1 MTLDEFVKKYN
12 GKKVDYDGQYGA
24 QCVDLFRQY
33 CKDVLNIPHTGG
45 VIGAS
50 ELYTKYEKMPLEI
63 KYFEKIEFKGTP
75 PIAGDVVIFKPTKKN
90 GFGHVAIVLAADNLS
105 MTVFEQDGYAQTG
118 AYIIDRKYY
127 NALGF
132 LRKREGGYK

>member
-1 MTLDEFVKKYN
+1 MTLDGFVKKYN
-12 GKKVDYDGQYGA
+12 GKKVDFDGRFGC

-33 CKDVLNIPHTGG
+33 CEDVLNIPHTGG
-45 VIGAS
+45 VIGAA
-50 ELYTKYEKMPLEI
+50 ELYTKYEAIPLER
-63 KYFEKIEFKGTP
+63 KYFEKIEFKETP

-105 MTVFEQDGYAQTG
+105 MTVFEQDGFAQTG
-118 AYIIDRKYY
+118 AYITERKYY

-132 LRKREGGYK
+132 LRKRSGK

>member
-12 GKKVDYDGQYGA
+12 AKKVDYDGRYGA

-45 VIGAS
+45 VIGAA
-50 ELYTKYEKMPLEI
+50 ELFTEYEKMPLEQ
-63 KYFEKIEFKGTP
+63 KYFEKIEADKQTP
-75 PIAGDVVIFKPTKKN
+75 IEGDVVIFKPTAKN
-90 GFGHVAIVLAADNLS
+90 KFGHVAIVLSADKLS
-105 MTVFEQDGYAQTG
+105 MTVFEQDGFAQTG
-118 AYIIDRKYY
+118 AYITERKYY

-132 LRKREGGYK
+132 LRKRSGK

>member
-1 MTLDEFVKKYN
+1 MTLDEFVKRYN
-12 GKKVDYDGQYGA
+12 GKKVDFDGRYGC

-33 CKDVLNIPHTGG
+33 CEDVLKIPHTGG

-50 ELYTKYEKMPLEI
+50 ELYTKYEAMPLEI

-127 NALGF
+127 NTLGF
-132 LRKREGGYK
+132 LRKREEIND

>member
-12 GKKVDYDGQYGA
+12 GKKVDFDGRFGC

-45 VIGAS
+45 VVGAS
-50 ELYTKYEKMPLEI
+50 ELYTKYGVMEKEK
-63 KYFEKIEFKGTP
+63 KYFERIEFKGLP
-75 PIAGDVVIFKPTKKN
+75 PKSGDVAIFKPTAKN
-90 GFGHVAIVLAADNLS
+90 GFGHVAIVLSADNLS

-118 AYIIDRKYY
+118 AYITERKYY

-132 LRKREGGYK
+132 LRKR

>member
-12 GKKVDYDGQYGA
+12 GKKVDFDGRYGC

-33 CKDVLNIPHTGG
+33 CEDVLKIPHTGG

-50 ELYTKYEKMPLEI
+50 ELYTKYEAMPLEK

-105 MTVFEQDGYAQTG
+105 MTVLEQDGYAQTG
-118 AYIIDRKYY
+118 TKFAYWKY
-127 NALGF
+127 NHVLGF
-132 LRKREGGYK
+132 LRKREGV

>member
-1 MTLDEFVKKYN
+1 MTLDKFVKKYE
-12 GKKVDYDGQYGA
+12 GKKVDFDGQYGA

-50 ELYTKYEKMPLEI
+50 ELYTKYEAMPLEK
-63 KYFEKIEFKGTP
+63 KYFKKIEFKGMP

-90 GFGHVAIVLAADNLS
+90 GFGHVAIVLSADNLS
-105 MTVFEQDGYAQTG
+105 MTVLEQDGYAQTG
-118 AYIIDRKYY
+118 AYIIERKYY
-127 NALGF
+127 NTLGF
-132 LRKREGGYK
+132 LRKREGV

>member
-12 GKKVDYDGQYGA
+12 GKKVDFDGRYGC

-33 CKDVLNIPHTGG
+33 CEDVLTIPHTGG
-45 VIGAS
+45 VIGAA
-50 ELYTKYEKMPLEI
+50 ELYTKYEAMPLEK

-75 PIAGDVVIFKPTKKN
+75 PMVGDVVIFKPTKKN
-90 GFGHVAIVLAADNLS
+90 GFGHVAIVLSADNLS

-118 AYIIDRKYY
+118 TKFAYWKY
-127 NALGF
+127 NHVLGF
-132 LRKREGGYK
+132 LRKREGV

>member
-12 GKKVDYDGQYGA
+12 AKKVDYDGRYGA

-45 VIGAS
+45 VIGAA
-50 ELYTKYEKMPLEI
+50 ELFTEYEKMPLEQ
-63 KYFEKIEFKGTP
+63 KYFEKIEADKQTP
-75 PIAGDVVIFKPTKKN
+75 IEGDVVIFKPTAKN
-90 GFGHVAIVLAADNLS
+90 KFGHVAIVLSADKLS
-105 MTVFEQDGYAQTG
+105 MTVFEQDGFAQTG
-118 AYIIDRKYY
+118 AYITERKYY

-132 LRKREGGYK
+132 LRKRRV

>member
-1 MTLDEFVKKYN
+1 MILDEFLKKYE
-12 GKKVDYDGQYGA
+12 GKKIDYDGRYGA

-50 ELYTKYEKMPLEI
+50 ELYTRYENLPLEQKHFTRI
-63 KYFEKIEFKGTP
+63 PFTGTP
-75 PIAGDVVIFKPTKKN
+75 PLAGDVVIFKATPKN
-90 GFGHVAIVLAADNLS
+90 GFGHVAIVLAANDKT

-118 AYIIDRKYY
+118 AYITERKYY
-127 NALGF
+127 NVLGF
-132 LRKREGGYK
+132 LRKR

>member
-1 MTLDEFVKKYN
+1 MNKMTLDEFVKKHN
-12 GKKVDYDGQYGA
+12 GKKVDFDGRYGV

-50 ELYTKYEKMPLEI
+50 ELYTKYEAMPLEQ

-90 GFGHVAIVLAADNLS
+90 GFGHVAIVLSVDNLS

-118 AYIIDRKYY
+118 AYITERKYY

-132 LRKREGGYK
+132 LRKRRV

>member
-12 GKKVDYDGQYGA
+12 GKKVDFDGRYGA

-50 ELYTKYEKMPLEI
+50 ELYTKYEKMPLEK

-75 PIAGDVVIFKPTKKN
+75 PIAGDVVIFDKMQGNPY
-90 GFGHVAIVLAADNLS
+90 GHVAIVIAADTNYIKVL
-105 MTVFEQDGYAQTG
+105 EQDGYAQTG
-118 AYIIDRKYY
+118 TKFAYWKY
-127 NALGF
+127 AHVLGF
-132 LRKREGGYK
+132 LRKREGV